1 MAVNTKSKEVKG
13 SLSRKM
19 VKDVFFDMRRPGRL
33 QQGQEGT
40 MKVLVDSRQMKQ
52 CDKNTIEYFG
62 MPSLV
67 LMERAALSVVQ
78 EVENHFGK
86 GKGKKHTALVACGFG
101 NNGGDGLAIG
111 RMLWQRGYGV
121 TILMPPGDHKMSE
134 EAKAQKGILEKYG
147 VPMADAIPMQEF
159 DVIIDALFG
168 IGLARDLEGVY
179 RQFVDGMNARP
190 GFKVA
195 VDIPS
200 GIHADTGAVLG
211 VGFRADLTVTFAFAK
226 TGLLLYPGAEY
237 AGKVLVKDIGISS
250 HSFLGEK
257 PTMYCVGE
265 EEYALLP
272 ERKPY
277 SNKGTFGKV
286 LAVAGSKNMAGAAFL
301 SGKASYATG
310 AGLVRIFTEEKNRVA
325 LQGLLPEAILTT
337 YGGAKDLEG
346 TLEKALSWAD
356 AIVAGPGIGIGEAA
370 KKLVK
375 SILKHAKAPVIL
387 DADGLNVVA
396 SHLKWLKK
404 AKAPVIVTPHLG
416 EMARLSGMGIADIQK
431 QLLQVA
437 RNFAQEY
444 HVICVLKDARTIT
457 ALPDGRAYFNV
468 SGNHGMAAAGAGDVL
483 SGVLAGLAAQGM
495 RLEEA
500 APVGVYL
507 HGAAADRQLQA
518 TGAYGMMAHH
528 LIDGVAQVLKEQEE
542 IRKVEKNEAI

>member
-147 VPMADAIPMQEF
+147 VPMADTIPMQEF

-226 TGLLLYPGAEY
+226 TGLLLYPGAE
-237 AGKVLVKDIGISS
+237 
-250 HSFLGEK
+250 
-257 PTMYCVGE
+257 
-265 EEYALLP
+265 
-272 ERKPY
+272 
-277 SNKGTFGKV
+277 
-286 LAVAGSKNMAGAAFL
+286 
-301 SGKASYATG
+301 
-310 AGLVRIFTEEKNRVA
+310 
-325 LQGLLPEAILTT
+325 
-337 YGGAKDLEG
+337 
-346 TLEKALSWAD
+346 
-356 AIVAGPGIGIGEAA
+356 
-370 KKLVK
+370 
-375 SILKHAKAPVIL
+375 
-387 DADGLNVVA
+387 
-396 SHLKWLKK
+396 
-404 AKAPVIVTPHLG
+404 
-416 EMARLSGMGIADIQK
+416 
-431 QLLQVA
+431 
-437 RNFAQEY
+437 
-444 HVICVLKDARTIT
+444 
-457 ALPDGRAYFNV
+457 
-468 SGNHGMAAAGAGDVL
+468 
-483 SGVLAGLAAQGM
+483 
-495 RLEEA
+495 
-500 APVGVYL
+500 
-507 HGAAADRQLQA
+507 
-518 TGAYGMMAHH
+518 
-528 LIDGVAQVLKEQEE
+528 
-542 IRKVEKNEAI
+542 